1 MKLIIAIIRPEKLD
15 DVRNALVEKGIPGM
29 TLSRVSGHGRTAHR
43 RGLYRGQEIDIPL
56 SAKIRMEIAV
66 TNDQKDEIVELIWQ
80 AARSGATV
88 QGTAKYSSFPWKRAS
103 ASAAGN
109 GARTRCR
116 GVVQAL

>member
-56 SAKIRMEIAV
+56 AAKIRMEIAV
-66 TNDQKDEIVELIWQ
+66 TNDQKDEIVDLIWK
-80 AARSGATV
+80 AAQSGADRTGDGKIFV
-88 QGTAKYSSFPWKRAS
+88 VPVEESVRISS
-103 ASAAGN
+103 GE
-109 GARTRCR
+109 R
-116 GVVQAL
+116 GEDAV